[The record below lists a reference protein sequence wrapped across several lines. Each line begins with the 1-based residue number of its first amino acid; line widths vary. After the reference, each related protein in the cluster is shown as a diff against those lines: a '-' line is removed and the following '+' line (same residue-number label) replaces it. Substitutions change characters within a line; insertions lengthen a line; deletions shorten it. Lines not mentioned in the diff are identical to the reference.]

1 LNKNLKKS
9 IITVTKNSEKFL
21 QENLDS
27 LKNQNY
33 KNFEL
38 IVIDG
43 ASNDKTLNIIKD
55 NSDLITNW
63 VSEPDQGL
71 YFAMNKGLKLCT
83 GDVIGILNSDDIYN
97 PKALTI
103 VNKYFQ
109 DEKIDFLFG
118 SVFKHK
124 LMHGFNPKKIHW
136 TFGFYTTHSVG
147 FFMKKESHD
156 KLGLYNTKYK
166 FSADY
171 DLFYRMI
178 VKHKMVG
185 LATQK
190 DEIFGTFRSGG
201 LSSRIKYIDFLK
213 ENSQIRLDNGQNKF
227 LVFII
232 FLLRIIR
239 NFTRLFK

>member
-1 LNKNLKKS
+1 
-9 IITVTKNSEKFL
+9 
-21 QENLDS
+21 
-27 LKNQNY
+27 
-33 KNFEL
+33 
-38 IVIDG
+38 
-43 ASNDKTLNIIKD
+43 
-55 NSDLITNW
+55 
-63 VSEPDQGL
+63 
-71 YFAMNKGLKLCT
+71 
-83 GDVIGILNSDDIYN
+83 
-97 PKALTI
+97 
-103 VNKYFQ
+103 
-109 DEKIDFLFG
+109 
-118 SVFKHK
+118 
-124 LMHGFNPKKIHW
+124 
-136 TFGFYTTHSVG
+136 
-147 FFMKKESHD
+147 MKKESHD